1 LALKTITRSAIVPH
15 SARAMYALVEDIESY
30 PRFLPWCAEA
40 KVHERR
46 PGETR
51 ATLTA
56 RLSGL
61 RQSFTTRN
69 ENRPDAAIDM
79 RLVQGPFR
87 TFAGA
92 WRFRPLSAHSC
103 EIEFTLQYEMASRA
117 LGKLLEPLFDRI
129 ANTMVDAFTRRA
141 EEVHGGA

>member
-1 LALKTITRSAIVPH
+1 
-15 SARAMYALVEDIESY
+15 MYALVEDIESY

-40 KVHERR
+40 KVHERH

-69 ENRPDAAIDM
+69 ENRPDEAIDM

-87 TFAGA
+87 TFAAA
-92 WRFRPLSAHSC
+92 WRFRALSAQSC
-103 EIEFTLQYEMASRA
+103 EIEFSLEYEMASRA

>member
-1 LALKTITRSAIVPH
+1 
-15 SARAMYALVEDIESY
+15 MYALVEDIESY

-69 ENRPDAAIDM
+69 ENRPDEAIDM

-87 TFAGA
+87 TFAAA
-92 WRFRPLSAHSC
+92 WRFRSLSAQSC
-103 EIEFTLQYEMASRA
+103 EVEFTLEYEMASRA
-117 LGKLLEPLFDRI
+117 LGKLLEPAFDRI
-129 ANTMVDAFTRRA
+129 ASTMVDAFTRRA
-141 EEVHGGA
+141 AEVHGGA